1 MFCAFFS
8 VVNNYIIEKSRQ
20 CISTMTAE
28 IDFLRKSVDSKPYD
42 TDRMAC
48 NFIQCFNNQVFSV
61 GQQLWF
67 GYCDTLFSICIKDIE
82 AMDSCIL
89 PKSGKASGRKNK
101 IETGLLLVTS
111 VVIFKKSEMSSINLV
126 GTGRF
131 PIISLDWNLEKGQ
144 ACPVQPVGSPTCTAS
159 STPAL

>member
-1 MFCAFFS
+1 
-8 VVNNYIIEKSRQ
+8 
-20 CISTMTAE
+20 
-28 IDFLRKSVDSKPYD
+28 
-42 TDRMAC
+42 MAC
-48 NFIQCFNNQVFSV
+48 NFIQCFSNQVFSV
-61 GQQLWF
+61 SQQLWF

-111 VVIFKKSEMSSINLV
+111 VVIFKKSETSSINLV

-131 PIISLDWNLEKGQ
+131 PIISLEKMGIGGLDKEFYDIFLR
-144 ACPVQPVGSPTCTAS
+144 AFAS
-159 STPAL
+159 